1 MPQPDQHNVHQLG
14 AFSADALL
22 GDLVELRGHLISAW
36 RERAVMLTKEEQA
49 RLKNEIAD
57 TCALLSAF
65 IK

>member
-1 MPQPDQHNVHQLG
+1 MPQQDQHNVHQLG

-49 RLKNEIAD
+49 RLKDEIAD
-57 TCALLSAF
+57 TCTLLTEL
-65 IK
+65 IR